1 MSAVP
6 YLMLGALAA
15 LCVRLLVSR
24 RAGRQDFTSEA
35 YGIGREAS
43 ALCER
48 DPLTAELSASIFDPE
63 DSDFVASEMPRKL
76 AQQFRRERTALALD
90 FLRLARSEVKQS
102 IRAHRLSARM
112 KVDVRPAEEI
122 MLGLEFRL
130 FQTVSCL
137 LYLTICVCGP
147 IRAASLARYSLG
159 LAGQLRK
166 VTEDVLPPGHEVVVE
181 LIGRKQEL
189 KS

>member
-15 LCVRLLVSR
+15 LCVRLLVLR
-24 RAGRQDFTSEA
+24 RAGRQDFAWEA
-35 YGIGREAS
+35 YETGLETS
-43 ALCER
+43 APCER
-48 DPLTAELSASIFDPE
+48 DPLTAELSARIFDPE

-76 AQQFRRERTALALD
+76 ARQFRRERTALALD
-90 FLRLARSEVKQS
+90 FLQLVRCEVNQS
-102 IRAHRLSARM
+102 FRAHFRSASV
-112 KVDVRPAEEI
+112 KADVRPAEE
-122 MLGLEFRL
+122 MKLWFEFL
-130 FQTVSCL
+130 VFQTANWL
-137 LYLTICVCGP
+137 LYFTICVCGP
-147 IRAASLARYSLG
+147 TQSASLARYSLG